1 MAESLKQL
9 RTLLTT
15 LLTVSL
21 LWLVTAHSVSDAL
34 VRRAHAKELLAWL
47 TIRDALIAATDQLA
61 DENTQVVKCLIR
73 IVSEQ
78 SGTEVRECAP
88 IVATLPLVDHA
99 TATLELD
106 PVPGLN
112 GIYRVL
118 SSISTIPLT
127 SYTVAVIHSQL
138 WILPSELR
146 LGTAREF
153 HHATL
158 RDGLASPRHWPAMR
172 SELHSQGWSG
182 LEPKDLKADD
192 SVVSK
197 FLRQA
202 FTATFTLASIP
213 IAAPI
218 YPAALSLFICLI
230 GLLLLG
236 PHRKLSRSVG
246 TLAEEPWIMLAKE
259 PGRLGSLLT
268 GLQLLLALAL
278 ILLPIGIYVTQ
289 VRLWSKLEF
298 VERVIWLIPGT
309 LVLSVSLILV
319 LITRRLMQ
327 LRS

>member
-182 LEPKDLKADD
+182 LEPKDLKAND

-218 YPAALSLFICLI
+218 YPRRYPSLLPDWPASA
-230 GLLLLG
+230 G

-278 ILLPIGIYVTQ
+278 ILLPIGIYATQ